1 MPEITSP
8 LKAIRAYC
16 LDCTCNQ
23 IAEVRACEIA
33 NCPLHPFRFGKN
45 PFRKNDLSEE
55 ERAKR
60 AERLRE
66 IKEKNKETAEVG

>member
-16 LDCTCNQ
+16 LECCCNQ
-23 IAEVRACEIA
+23 TAEVKACEIRT
-33 NCPLHPFRFGKN
+33 CPLHPFRAGKN
-45 PFRKNDLSEE
+45 PYRQYNLTEE

-60 AERLRE
+60 AERFKE
-66 IKEKNKETAEVG
+66 IKGKNKETAEVE